1 LKYAARVF
9 AFILCT
15 LIVVG
20 CASKPATKATE
31 TQTAVETTPPKAE
44 AAKPEAEAAPQE
56 AAPQEAESRTAVV
69 SDMTEP
75 PPPPPT
81 LVLAP
86 DEPALPEVARAPETP
101 PKKVEAAPQPAVAAK
116 ETPPAVK
123 ETPKPAAKP
132 KEPVKPKAAPP
143 AVKPAEEKPSPPPA
157 RETVPVPSVG
167 LGELPTR
174 AAPEVAEDTV
184 SYSRTVRATV
194 GQLVEVPFR
203 GAGWVFLGEL
213 SSRKGLPYDSR
224 RLDADGQSFIFRA
237 EAVGTY
243 SLKFFRQDFIEDYVV
258 NDYVRVVIGESAGG
272 STLGGFSVPVDRGRV
287 VAEPRWPLT
296 GAPVAA
302 SAPTA
307 APTAPA
313 APTAASAAAAP
324 QTAPTMASPAA
335 PASAAPGPATPVQ
348 AAPAQATTTP
358 TPAAATTAMPAAT
371 MPAASTAVPAAATRA
386 PASSA
391 PQAAS
396 TPTAMPAT
404 GAATSPTAA
413 AGAVATGPQGLAAI
427 EALPSDAGPEAFL
440 AIVKTEAEAGRTAS
454 ALEALDRFRD
464 RFPAGTDEA
473 WWLYGRLLETNG
485 PTKDVKAALGF
496 YKRLVADYPQS
507 SRYDEARK
515 RIAYLERYY
524 FQIR

>member
-1 LKYAARVF
+1 MTCTTRF
-9 AFILCT
+9 FTIILCA
-15 LIVVG
+15 LIFAG
-20 CASKPATKATE
+20 CASKPATKAAE
-31 TQTAVETTPPKAE
+31 AKDAAATTSPAAE
-44 AAKPEAEAAPQE
+44 AAKAEAEAAPVP
-56 AAPQEAESRTAVV
+56 APQEAEPRTAVV

-86 DEPALPEVARAPETP
+86 DEPAPPEVARAPEAL
-101 PKKVEAAPQPAVAAK
+101 PKKVEAAPQPSVAAPKEAPPAAK
-116 ETPPAVK
+116 EAA
-123 ETPKPAAKP
+123 KPAAKP

-143 AVKPAEEKPSPPPA
+143 VVKPAEEKAPPPPA
-157 RETVPVPSVG
+157 RETVPVPAAG

-174 AAPEVAEDTV
+174 AAPEAAEDTV

-237 EAVGTY
+237 EAVGSY
-243 SLKFFRQDFIEDYVV
+243 SLKFFRQDFIEDYIV
-258 NDYVRVVIGESAGG
+258 NDYVRVIIGESAGG

-287 VAEPRWPLT
+287 VAEPRWPVV
-296 GAPVAA
+296 GA
-302 SAPTA
+302 SAPA
-307 APTAPA
+307 ASPQAQ
-313 APTAASAAAAP
+313 TAASASAAP
-324 QTAPTMASPAA
+324 QTAPAMTAPTSPAASASAAPIQAA
-335 PASAAPGPATPVQ
+335 PASASAATMAVPAP
-348 AAPAQATTTP
+348 
-358 TPAAATTAMPAAT
+358 AATTPATAAT
-371 MPAASTAVPAAATRA
+371 ARA
-386 PASSA
+386 PASVA

-396 TPTAMPAT
+396 APVSAPTT
-404 GAATSPTAA
+404 GAATSVAA
-413 AGAVATGPQGLAAI
+413 ATPNLAPTSAAAASPTAVATGPQGIAAI

-440 AIVKTEAEAGRTAS
+440 AIVKTEAEAGRTSS
-454 ALEALDRFRD
+454 ALEVLDRFRD